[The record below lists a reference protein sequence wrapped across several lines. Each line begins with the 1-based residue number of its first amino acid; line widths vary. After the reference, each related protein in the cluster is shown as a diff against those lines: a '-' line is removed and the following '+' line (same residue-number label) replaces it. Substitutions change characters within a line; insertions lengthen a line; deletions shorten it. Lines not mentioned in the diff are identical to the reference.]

1 MTPTPHSRA
10 PSFPRDYAAPA
21 SPSMR
26 RGGTYSTAPAR
37 GYASGLTSYR
47 GGCAVECP
55 GTSLST
61 SPAVFPRAAGGFQP
75 LSGGEADLSAL
86 TPREATSGLKAR
98 RQPHLPSAATAFA
111 PGCSPRCPGMAGC
124 PDGKVRGRAALDS
137 SPAASSGQIP
147 GPRDSAQASSRGAA
161 SSWAGSQPV
170 AVDAANRH
178 GRRAYLHRDATRK
191 RAAVSTTAAASR
203 PIRHGAGSAAPRG
216 RSIAGKDNGLCPEI
230 PACSTV
236 QTQLAGAARPGPFPG
251 RA

>member
-1 MTPTPHSRA
+1 MTSPTPHSRA

-26 RGGTYSTAPAR
+26 WGGNLHSSAGRVAAAP
-37 GYASGLTSYR
+37 SSYR

-55 GTSLST
+55 GSSLST
-61 SPAVFPRAAGGFQP
+61 SPAVFPRAAGAFQP

-86 TPREATSGLKAR
+86 TPREATNGLKAR

-111 PGCSPRCPGMAGC
+111 PGCSPRCPGMAGG
-124 PDGKVRGRAALDS
+124 PDGKVRGRAALVS
-137 SPAASSGQIP
+137 SLAASSGQIP

-170 AVDAANRH
+170 AVDAASAFRWSE
-178 GRRAYLHRDATRK
+178 ATQRL
-191 RAAVSTTAAASR
+191 SR
-203 PIRHGAGSAAPRG
+203 PASFRIRHGAGSAAPRG
-216 RSIAGKDNGLCPEI
+216 RGTAGKDNGCTQARPEI

-236 QTQLAGAARPGPFPG
+236 QTQLAGASASAAFPG
-251 RA
+251 RAA